1 MRRARLK
8 GGASRGKRGKVRERA
23 LAAAFV
29 AGGIFGGTLGT
40 RAARGLSSRGGLT
53 TVFAI
58 LIFAVATFM
67 LFRSASALLDAAA

>member
-1 MRRARLK
+1 LTTALSYA
-8 GGASRGKRGKVRERA
+8 ASGLVDWA